1 MAKALRSKST
11 NVFVWILMLL
21 LIIGL
26 AGFGA
31 GSFGGSFSTVGAVGD
46 EKVTL
51 KTYIRALNNQLNQI
65 SQQTGQQFSLEQA
78 QLLGVDRQVLD
89 QVLAIAAL
97 DGQTRKAGISIGD
110 NAVKSQLINT
120 SAFKGLDGKF
130 DEKAY
135 EFALNQAD
143 LSPSEYDEILRRENA
158 RILLQ
163 NAVSGGITSNEVYA
177 LTLLNFHRQLRSF
190 SWSKISFENLKDPS
204 KSPNNAELNA
214 FYLENSSDY
223 TIPESK
229 EITYISLTPPMLFD
243 QISVS
248 ESDLKE
254 LYNDNIDQ
262 YVVAE
267 KRIIQRLIFSNQAE
281 ASAAYD
287 AFERGTKTFE
297 QLVLDRDLTLDDV
310 NLGPVSKEDFTESLA
325 SQIFESNNLGV
336 YGPYET
342 DLGPTLYNILD
353 IIDGR
358 STSFEEAFADLEFYK
373 KSEYAVEMISGL
385 IDEID
390 DLLASGATIEEI
402 AQDTDMVLKT
412 TSHYLNNGSVGI
424 ETSNEFRL
432 EAGDISKDDYPT
444 LINLRDGSILAMRL
458 DSIKP
463 PLLQA
468 FETVKEEVTLDWLNE
483 QNNKK
488 LKVLSK
494 EIVTKLRNGDSFEDL
509 GLKQNNSTD
518 LLRGTSNNE
527 VPGEL
532 VTKMFSL
539 NISEIGQVSVNNDIY
554 IAKLNAITNF
564 DALDKDNK
572 KWVEY
577 LSTQREQQLAQ
588 DYLESFVIAIQ
599 NEEGVTI
606 DQKSL
611 NAIQASIGSSQ

>member
-424 ETSNEFRL
+424 EASNEFRL

-494 EIVTKLRNGDSFEDL
+494 EILTKLRNGDSFEDL

>member
-214 FYLENSSDY
+214 FYLENSADY

-243 QISVS
+243 QVSVS

-310 NLGPVSKEDFTESLA
+310 NLGAVSKEDFTESLA

-424 ETSNEFRL
+424 EASNEFRL